1 MIDLKSTTFIIPIR
15 IESEDRMR
23 NVITILCYLLK
34 NFDAKVILKEVDTES
49 VFKNEVLPQIK
60 DYLGNDIANLTHLFE
75 ESDDSVFYRMKVLN
89 EMISIANTDIIV
101 NYDCDVLFKKDT
113 YIKSV
118 KMIEDGYDLVYPYG
132 FGQYQKQA
140 FVNDNDVSQFIS
152 NDFDFNILDSKSNIY
167 DAQYGHVQFVKKE
180 SYIKAGMENENFRGS
195 SPEDKERF
203 YRFDKMGY
211 NIGRINDIVYH
222 LEHSRG
228 HNSWPNSVHGNPYMQ
243 SNFDIWEKIKKMSG
257 QELTDYYSNQE
268 YLKKYVNI

>member
-60 DYLGNDIANLTHLFE
+60 DYLGNDITNLTHLFE

-118 KMIEDGYDLVYPYG
+118 KMIEDGCDLVYPYG

-140 FVNDNDVSQFIS
+140 SVNDRF
-152 NDFDFNILDSKSNIY
+152 
-167 DAQYGHVQFVKKE
+167 
-180 SYIKAGMENENFRGS
+180 YIK
-195 SPEDKERF
+195 
-203 YRFDKMGY
+203 
-211 NIGRINDIVYH
+211 
-222 LEHSRG
+222 
-228 HNSWPNSVHGNPYMQ
+228 
-243 SNFDIWEKIKKMSG
+243 
-257 QELTDYYSNQE
+257 
-268 YLKKYVNI
+268 